1 MLTSVFPAFQS
12 RTQEKWFSCIRQGPG
27 KEHFYSVFRIEI
39 KESEKEL
46 L

>member
-1 MLTSVFPAFQS
+1 MLTSGFPVFQS
-12 RTQEKWFSCIRQGPG
+12 CTQEKWFACIRQGPG
-27 KEHFYSVFRIEI
+27 KGHFRSVFRIEI